1 MFMLDQ
7 KHYPSEHSPAMTVA
21 DQKSDKIIV
30 QGEAPRVKDMNIC
43 GDVSGRLKPFVVAPR
58 SGES

>member
-1 MFMLDQ
+1 
-7 KHYPSEHSPAMTVA
+7 MTVA

-43 GDVSGRLKPFVVAPR
+43 GDVSGRLKPFIVAPR

>member
-1 MFMLDQ
+1 
-7 KHYPSEHSPAMTVA
+7 MTVA

-43 GDVSGRLKPFVVAPR
+43 GDVPGRLKPVVVAPR